1 MLLLGVGAMFVLKRA
16 VGPQWMHREDILLGF
31 AAVVAGE
38 NLATAVC
45 E

>member
-16 VGPQWMHREDILLGF
+16 VGPQWMHWKDVLLEF
-31 AAVVAGE
+31 AAVVAKGIF
-38 NLATAVC
+38 ATAVC